1 VIILPQK
8 EAKTKQYS
16 VLARM
21 STGRRYV
28 LHFLLSG
35 RGAHVAFG
43 AGQAGAYPYTSPCVA
58 FDAIDG
64 AREER
69 CSSSLLPFL
78 IILFYDDDD
87 VASCISPSIY
97 RPVCST
103 KRGTI

>member
-1 VIILPQK
+1 
-8 EAKTKQYS
+8 
-16 VLARM
+16 M

-87 VASCISPSIY
+87 RCCKLHFAIY
-97 RPVCST
+97 LSSRVQYET
-103 KRGTI
+103 RYDLRTVHLTAAIDR